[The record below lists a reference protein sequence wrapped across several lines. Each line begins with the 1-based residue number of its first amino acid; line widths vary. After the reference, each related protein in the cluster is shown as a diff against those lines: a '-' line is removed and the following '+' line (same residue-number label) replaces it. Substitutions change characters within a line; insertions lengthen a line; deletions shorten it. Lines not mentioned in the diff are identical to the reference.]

1 MSSPY
6 INDKYEYWRILF
18 CFSEKEFNLIK
29 KDFIKLKLKTENIY
43 KFNELPKGIILI
55 NKGTLRLMVRMKT
68 KSCSIAKFKKNE
80 IASARTILSE
90 KSTGLIASN
99 DVEGFLKKELFLK
112 LIINN
117 ENFKIF

>member
-18 CFSEKEFNLIK
+18 GFSEKEFNLIK
-29 KDFIKLKLKTENIY
+29 KDFIKLELKTGEYLY

-55 NKGTLRLMVRMKT
+55 NKGTLRLIGKDEN
-68 KSCSIAKFKKNE
+68 KEFISIAKFKKNE

-90 KSTGLIASN
+90 KNSTGLIASN
-99 DVEGFLKKELFLK
+99 DVEGFFIKKEQFLK
-112 LIINN
+112 LSINN
-117 ENFKIF
+117 